1 MEPDAPPPEPGS
13 APPPEPLVELV
24 AVASVLFFLAEHE
37 ENPGIQSFW
46 DAFHYISTAVSVG
59 YANVFPV
66 TPLGKLIGGV
76 VMMVGPSLAAQLSLA
91 PAASTSSHT
100 LSPAP

>member
-1 MEPDAPPPEPGS
+1 MEPDAPPPEPP
-13 APPPEPLVELV
+13 AEPLVELI
-24 AVASVLFFLAEHE
+24 AVASALFFLAEHE

-76 VMMVGPSLAAQLSLA
+76 VMMVGPSLSAQLKLLA

>member
-1 MEPDAPPPEPGS
+1 MEPDAPPPQ
-13 APPPEPLVELV
+13 PPAEPLVELV
-24 AVASVLFFLAEHE
+24 AVASALFFLAEHE
-37 ENPGIQSFW
+37 ENPGIQTFW

-76 VMMVGPSLAAQLSLA
+76 VMMVGPSLATHLKLSLA

-100 LSPAP
+100 PSPAP